1 MKMKKLIGALL
12 ALVLLVGC
20 ATNKNLSPEKA
31 KRMTETTQKV
41 NEALNKQL
49 FTIEV
54 NHVYP
59 QRLPAK
65 ALSYGYY
72 VRVTADSVYSCL
84 PYFGHAYRVPY
95 GGGKGLNFAEKITDY
110 VMQRGKDGK
119 INIYFKVNNKED
131 RYDYRLEVFDN
142 GRAFVD
148 ISSDE
153 RDRIGFAG
161 MMDIGK

>member
-1 MKMKKLIGALL
+1 MKMKKLIGTLL

-31 KRMTETTQKV
+31 KRMAETTQKV

-95 GGGKGLNFAEKITDY
+95 GGGTGLNFAEKITDY

-119 INIYFKVNNKED
+119 INIYFKVNIKKIVTTID
-131 RYDYRLEVFDN
+131 WRCLTTVGLLLIYRATNATELALLV
-142 GRAFVD
+142 
-148 ISSDE
+148 
-153 RDRIGFAG
+153 
-161 MMDIGK
+161 

>member
-1 MKMKKLIGALL
+1 
-12 ALVLLVGC
+12 
-20 ATNKNLSPEKA
+20 
-31 KRMTETTQKV
+31 
-41 NEALNKQL
+41 
-49 FTIEV
+49 
-54 NHVYP
+54 
-59 QRLPAK
+59 
-65 ALSYGYY
+65 
-72 VRVTADSVYSCL
+72 VTADSVYSCL

-119 INIYFKVNNKED
+119 INIYFKVNNNED

>member
-31 KRMTETTQKV
+31 KRMAETTQKV

-95 GGGKGLNFAEKITDY
+95 GGGQGLNFAEK
-110 VMQRGKDGK
+110 
-119 INIYFKVNNKED
+119 
-131 RYDYRLEVFDN
+131 
-142 GRAFVD
+142 
-148 ISSDE
+148 
-153 RDRIGFAG
+153 
-161 MMDIGK
+161 

>member
-31 KRMTETTQKV
+31 KRMAETTQKV

-59 QRLPAK
+59 QRL
-65 ALSYGYY
+65 
-72 VRVTADSVYSCL
+72 RVTADSVYSCL

>member
-31 KRMTETTQKV
+31 KRMAETTQKV

-65 ALSYGYY
+65 ALS
-72 VRVTADSVYSCL
+72 
-84 PYFGHAYRVPY
+84 YRVPY